1 MTDESNK
8 IIAPHNLFL
17 EDRKKLSLTGVTD
30 VDSFDEAT
38 IIAYTDYGELTI
50 SGTNLHI
57 GKLNIEAGE
66 LSVDGNIVSM
76 TYIDQAP
83 KSTGFFGKMFR

>member
-1 MTDESNK
+1 MDESKK
-8 IIAPHNLFL
+8 IIAPHNIFL

-30 VDSFDEAT
+30 VDSFDETAV
-38 IIAYTDYGELTI
+38 IAYTDYGELTI
-50 SGTNLHI
+50 RGTDLHI

-66 LSVDGNIVSM
+66 LTVDGTIVSL

>member
-1 MTDESNK
+1 MDEANK

-30 VDSFDEAT
+30 VDSFDEST

-57 GKLNIEAGE
+57 AKLNIEAGE